1 MCRQLQHNSGRLSG
15 GVTAD
20 YVLQL
25 KGSAN
30 DEPKV
35 STRAARHPERHAVS
49 QRQPAPANVS
59 TEAIVPPI
67 PANHRKG
74 RDVRQRRRTWAQGG
88 QGRVW
93 GVPPIARYLGT
104 RLFVLGT
111 F

>member
-15 GVTAD
+15 SVTAD

-49 QRQPAPANVS
+49 HRQAASANVS
-59 TEAIVPPI
+59 PPVE
-67 PANHRKG
+67 PTLHCVSLLAVLSATCAPRH
-74 RDVRQRRRTWAQGG
+74 RRRRYRAFMAGTVPIRLGG
-88 QGRVW
+88 TG
-93 GVPPIARYLGT
+93 
-104 RLFVLGT
+104 
-111 F
+111 